1 MKAAFPHIE
10 PASPQRV
17 RDKIIVLLLGLVA
30 LLGAAAA
37 WPDLARANQTAGSAE
52 VLNYCYQGKLTETRL
67 VVVNKSLQRV
77 MVYRYLGGLVLEYEF
92 PAATGTNQGPKT
104 QEGDERTPVGIY
116 FTTHRYQDRKVTIFG
131 DRAIHLNYPNPV
143 DLIEGKKGNG
153 IYIHGTNQDLRK
165 RSSNGCVTMRNQDLA
180 LIEPLITEQLTPV
193 IVVERLELAP
203 LNQREQACDQ
213 LRNLEGALD
222 KSSARLEPA
231 LALAGNG
238 HEHKGILASLAPK
251 LASLDSA
258 PQASLRSET
267 KGLVLLGLGKQWVLV
282 ANQILHGPKRRTVS
296 VTRRFYLNGQQAPEA
311 SLVRGDWV
319 VPDLA
324 SAKTLASWAP
334 AAPPQGRARQAKPVL
349 ASAGGS
355 PAAPGIPQ
363 PAAREAAPRSEQ
375 QLKGSIKLWLAA
387 WQSKRLKNYM
397 TFYAPGF
404 TGDGKNRNE
413 WRKHKAYLNKVYKDI
428 RVRAENLKISIKG
441 SRAEVSFVQHYRS
454 DWHQDVGKKTMVWQ
468 LRKGR
473 WLIIQEDW
481 NSLPGRASGV
491 SGRGSRSS

>member
-1 MKAAFPHIE
+1 MKAAFTHIE
-10 PASPQRV
+10 PTSRQRA
-17 RDKIIVLLLGLVA
+17 RGKIIA
-30 LLGAAAA
+30 LLVSLGALWGAAMALPA
-37 WPDLARANQTAGSAE
+37 LAQSGEPAKSAE
-52 VLNYCYQGKLTETRL
+52 VLNYCYQGKLSETRL

-92 PAATGTNQGPKT
+92 PAATGTNQGPKS

-193 IVVERLELAP
+193 IVVERLDLAP

-213 LRNLEGALD
+213 LRKLEGALD
-222 KSSARLEPA
+222 KGSARLEPS

-238 HEHKGILASLAPK
+238 HEHKSILASLAPK

-267 KGLVLLGLGKQWVLV
+267 KGLVLLGLGRQWVLV
-282 ANQILHGPKRRTVS
+282 ANQVLHGPKRRTVS

-334 AAPPQGRARQAKPVL
+334 AAPPQERAREPKP
-349 ASAGGS
+349 A
-355 PAAPGIPQ
+355 PAAPEGSQ
-363 PAAREAAPRSEQ
+363 PAAHDAAPRAEQ

-404 TGDGKNRNE
+404 TGDGKDRNE
-413 WRKHKAYLNKVYKDI
+413 WRKHKAYLNKVYKEI
-428 RVRAENLKISIKG
+428 RVRAENLKISIAG

-473 WLIIQEDW
+473 WLIIQENW

-491 SGRGSRSS
+491 SGRASRSS